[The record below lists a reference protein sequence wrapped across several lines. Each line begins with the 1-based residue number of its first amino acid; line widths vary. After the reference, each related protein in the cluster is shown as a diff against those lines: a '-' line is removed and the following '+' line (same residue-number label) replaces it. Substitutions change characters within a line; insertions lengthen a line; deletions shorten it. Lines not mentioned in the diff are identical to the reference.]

1 MQTSRSKITSY
12 AIVFFI
18 LLFYLVPLLY
28 VLNTSF
34 KTFDEYLANPISI
47 TTSFHW
53 NNYVQAWN
61 QGHFSTYIWNS
72 IYYTGVSTIFTIFL
86 SLFAAFPVARSYV
99 RFSAFFY
106 LFFIMSQFL
115 PNPVVAQLRLLLDLN
130 LYNTQIGYILL
141 RTSGAGIVFLMF
153 VGYVKSISRDLDEAA
168 GIDGCGYFR
177 FLFQM
182 VLPLMKPIVATGVIL
197 TAIGTWNDL
206 IVPTQYISDQSKWPI
221 TAGLINF
228 QGQYGSN
235 YPLLAC
241 GTVIIAGPIIFLYVF
256 IQRYLIDGALAGAVK
271 S

>member
-12 AIVFFI
+12 GIVFLF
-18 LLFYLVPLLY
+18 LLLYLIPLLY

-47 TTSFHW
+47 TKHFHW
-53 NNYVQAWN
+53 QNYAQAWKE
-61 QGHFSTYIWNS
+61 GHFSTYIWNS
-72 IYYTGVSTIFTIFL
+72 FYYTGVSTIFTIFL
-86 SLFAAFPVARSYV
+86 SLFAAFPVARNYV

-115 PNPVVAQLRLLLDLN
+115 PNPVVAQLRLLLDLK

-177 FLFQM
+177 FLFQI

-206 IVPTQYISDQSKWPI
+206 IIPTQYISDQTKWPI

-235 YPLLAC
+235 FPLLAC
-241 GTVIIAGPIIFLYVF
+241 GTVIIAGPIIVLYIF

-271 S
+271 